1 MIHVTAFP
9 QVVLFHAEQGTRFFN
24 RAELYKKKI
33 EAAVC
38 APALLL

>member
-24 RAELYKKKI
+24 RAELYKKI